1 MKRKY
6 ISILLILMMALGL
19 FAACSKKDESPKPSG
34 DVYESAEG
42 LVDEEGNIIEQEA
55 NGIAFDEEDE
65 NAKVVLVK
73 KEPSE
78 FYGSW
83 TATSDKAI
91 YLYGN
96 LDITV
101 NPDGTWKGNITE
113 ENLGGKWKQ
122 VGDHLHMD
130 NEMFSFDLAYESSG
144 KLLLIETGEDA
155 DFKTV
160 LTKK

>member
-1 MKRKY
+1 M
-6 ISILLILMMALGL
+6 ILMMVFGL
-19 FAACSKKDESPKPSG
+19 FAACAKKDESPKPSG
-34 DVYESAEG
+34 DAYETAEG
-42 LVDEEGNIIEQEA
+42 LVDEDGNIIERET
-55 NGIAFDEEDE
+55 NGIAFDEEEED
-65 NAKVVLVK
+65 AKVVLVEK
-73 KEPSE
+73 DPSE

-101 NPDGTWKGNITE
+101 NSDGTWSGNITE

-130 NEMFSFDLAYESSG
+130 NDMFSFDLAYESSG
-144 KLLLIETGEDA
+144 KLLLIETGDGA